1 MKGTTRRYLAVH
13 LMLEACIV
21 RDTKYNYT
29 LSGGLGEG
37 YNGKR
42 PCITKSRDLY
52 WTKQSG
58 ACSLTKGADR
68 LLPSVQDV
76 DQGQE
81 QVTLIYLFN
90 RKLGKLVTNFVVTNK
105 I

>member
-1 MKGTTRRYLAVH
+1 MWDTR
-13 LMLEACIV
+13 
-21 RDTKYNYT
+21 YNYT

-42 PCITKSRDLY
+42 PCITRSRDLY

-58 ACSLTKGADR
+58 VCSLTKGADR
-68 LLPSVQDV
+68 LPPSVQDV
-76 DQGQE
+76 DQGQG

-90 RKLGKLVTNFVVTNK
+90 RKMGKSVTYIVVTNK
-105 I
+105 F